1 MTATRP
7 QLQGSCLK
15 WLGSPSGEWET
26 LGEKVP
32 GRAWWRLHVGPCLMF
47 HFCLGGLTATLGG
60 IFYFLNWGV
69 VNFQCCANTHYTT
82 KWFSYAYLYTHIL
95 FFNIPLW
102 FLIGYWIWFSV
113 LRSRTLLFIRSI
125 YKSLHLLTPTSQS
138 VSPPA
143 PSPLATTR
151 LLSMFVDLF
160 LFHGYLC
167 HILGCMC
174 KWYHMVFV
182 FLFSDLLH
190 IVCWSLAAS
199 MWHHVILFYGLVVLH
214 CVCLPHLLYSFTS
227 QWTFRLSP
235 CAACCE

>member
-69 VNFQCCANTHYTT
+69 VNFQCCANTRYTT

-113 LRSRTLLFIRSI
+113 LYNGFLFVTYFIYSSVYMLIPNSFILSPFRFGNRMFVFYVSRSI
-125 YKSLHLLTPTSQS
+125 C
-138 VSPPA
+138 
-143 PSPLATTR
+143 
-151 LLSMFVDLF
+151 FVHKF
-160 LFHGYLC
+160 
-167 HILGCMC
+167 I
-174 KWYHMVFV
+174 
-182 FLFSDLLH
+182 
-190 IVCWSLAAS
+190 
-199 MWHHVILFYGLVVLH
+199 
-214 CVCLPHLLYSFTS
+214 CVCVCVYMCIYTYIPHISDFMI
-227 QWTFRLSP
+227 FV
-235 CAACCE
+235 